1 MVPFIIGGIALAA
14 TGYGVKKYLENDDNR
29 DKVIDKLDDAYDWLD
44 KTEQK
49 GLEFFDN
56 LEKKVNEHFAD
67 KTEPTKDDILF
78 VDLSD
83 NDESYIL
90 PELKEYVEKFEN
102 ATRKLY
108 NSSLLDLQTA
118 LNEIKGLDRDLNLP
132 SLSPRGK
139 KYNFVS
145 IKDDIK
151 ASFESYTAILLN
163 IKEHIDVE
171 LDKLDEILLKSND
184 YSSYSDEE
192 KLFIQK
198 LVNIQVTVDTA
209 TQSKMTLDKEHF
221 TREVKR
227 AFRKLESV
235 LLLQ

>member
-1 MVPFIIGGIALAA
+1 M
-14 TGYGVKKYLENDDNR
+14 Y
-29 DKVIDKLDDAYDWLD
+29 
-44 KTEQK
+44 
-49 GLEFFDN
+49 
-56 LEKKVNEHFAD
+56 
-67 KTEPTKDDILF
+67 

-90 PELKEYVEKFEN
+90 PELKEYVEKFES

-118 LNEIKGLDRDLNLP
+118 LNEIKGLERDLHLP

-145 IKDDIK
+145 INDDIK

-163 IKEHIDVE
+163 IKEHIDIE

-192 KLFIQK
+192 KSFIQK

-209 TQSKMTLDKEHF
+209 TQSKMTLDKENF

-227 AFRKLESV
+227 AFKKLENK
-235 LLLQ
+235 

>member
-14 TGYGVKKYLENDDNR
+14 TGYGLAKLLENDDNQDKLI
-29 DKVIDKLDDAYDWLD
+29 DKVDDAYNWKD
-44 KTEQK
+44 KNEQK
-49 GLEFFDN
+49 GHDFFED
-56 LEKKVNEHFAD
+56 LEKNVDGQLESRKI
-67 KTEPTKDDILF
+67 KDDVLF

-83 NDESYIL
+83 NDEGYIL

-108 NSSLLDLQTA
+108 NNSLLDLQTA
-118 LNEIKGLDRDLNLP
+118 LNEIKGIERDLHLP
-132 SLSPRGK
+132 SLSLRGK

-145 IKDDIK
+145 INDDIK

-163 IKEHIDVE
+163 IKEHIDIE

-184 YSSYSDEE
+184 YSTYSDED
-192 KLFIQK
+192 KSFIQK
-198 LVNIQVTVDTA
+198 LVNIQITVHTA

-227 AFRKLESV
+227 AFKKLENN
-235 LLLQ
+235 L